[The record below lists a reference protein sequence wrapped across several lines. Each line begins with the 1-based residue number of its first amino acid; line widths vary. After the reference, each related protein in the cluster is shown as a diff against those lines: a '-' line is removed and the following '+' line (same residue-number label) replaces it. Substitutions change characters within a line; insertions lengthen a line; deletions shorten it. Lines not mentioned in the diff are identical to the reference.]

1 VPAKAGGHSPAF
13 HLRPPFACV
22 GEPCQQYSIGLRL
35 SAFVRVDAGRR
46 KPSMCGTFRS
56 RARAVLAGLLA
67 LSALALADSGNVA
80 AQAPAPAW
88 ADQDLVRAARAEG
101 GSLTVYSSVN
111 EQEALP
117 FWKLFED
124 ATGIKVEYVR
134 ASDVVLIGRIAI
146 EARARQRSWD
156 LLLSPAVGRLP
167 RDFMQPIDLS
177 EAKNLIP
184 QARDPDR
191 RWYGVYANYDVPSYN
206 SKLVNQSDLPAS
218 YEDFLKHKEWAGRI
232 AVEQTDVQWLS
243 ALFTYYGEER
253 ARKLIGDIVA
263 TLKPVVIDGH
273 LALARAVAA
282 GEYAVTMNNY
292 LNLTVNMRLTG
303 APTDYWGLDPVAV
316 FFGSVAVSPM
326 APHPRTAALAA
337 NFVLSREAQHKLTTA
352 GRLPVRTDVMPN
364 PPDAITKLGQRKVIV
379 VDFPGEEEKKWQRT
393 FQDLFRPR

>member
-1 VPAKAGGHSPAF
+1 MFAAF
-13 HLRPPFACV
+13 MCGASV
-22 GEPCQQYSIGLRL
+22 
-35 SAFVRVDAGRR
+35 
-46 KPSMCGTFRS
+46 CGTFRS
-56 RARAVLAGLLA
+56 SARATLAGLVGLA
-67 LSALALADSGNVA
+67 VLLLADIRPVA
-80 AQAPAPAW
+80 AQAPALASTPSW
-88 ADQDLVRAARAEG
+88 ADPELVRAARAEAG
-101 GSLTVYSSVN
+101 TVTVYSSVN

-134 ASDVVLIGRIAI
+134 AGDVVLIGRIAI
-146 EARARQRSWD
+146 EQRARQRSWD

-167 RDFMQPIDLS
+167 RDFMQPLDLP
-177 EAKNLIP
+177 EAKNLMP

-206 SKLVNQSDLPAS
+206 SKLVNRSDLPTS
-218 YEDFLKHKEWAGRI
+218 YEEFLNHKEWAGRI

-243 ALFTYYGEER
+243 ALFTHYGEER

-282 GEYAVTMNNY
+282 GEYAVTLNNY

-316 FFGSVAVSPM
+316 FFGSVAVNPL
-326 APHPRTAALAA
+326 APHPKTSSSGCATIINTGALSII
-337 NFVLSREAQHKLTTA
+337 LHLYHH
-352 GRLPVRTDVMPN
+352 N
-364 PPDAITKLGQRKVIV
+364 PFLIDKSSFFSKIVI
-379 VDFPGEEEKKWQRT
+379 
-393 FQDLFRPR
+393 

>member
-1 VPAKAGGHSPAF
+1 M
-13 HLRPPFACV
+13 R
-22 GEPCQQYSIGLRL
+22 
-35 SAFVRVDAGRR
+35 
-46 KPSMCGTFRS
+46 GTFKSSMRTTL
-56 RARAVLAGLLA
+56 AGLAVLAV
-67 LSALALADSGNVA
+67 LALADLRPVEAQSPA
-80 AQAPAPAW
+80 ASSPSPPSLSW
-88 ADQDLVRAARAEG
+88 ADPELVRAARAEA
-101 GSLTVYSSVN
+101 GSVTVYSSVN

-146 EARARQRSWD
+146 EQRARQRSWD

-167 RDFMQPIDLS
+167 RDFMQPVDLS
-177 EAKNLIP
+177 EARNLIP

-206 SKLVNQSDLPAS
+206 SKLVNSSDLPAS
-218 YEDFLKHKEWAGRI
+218 YEQFLDHKEWVGRI

-243 ALFTYYGEER
+243 GLFTHYGEER
-253 ARKLIGDIVA
+253 ARKLVGDIVA

-282 GEYAVTMNNY
+282 GEYAVTLNNY

-316 FFGSVAVSPM
+316 FFGSVAVNPL
-326 APHPRTAALAA
+326 APHPKTAALAA
-337 NFVLSREAQHKLTTA
+337 NFVLSKEAQRMLTTA
-352 GRLPVRTDVMPN
+352 GRLPVRPDVMPN
-364 PPDAITKLGQRKVIV
+364 PPDAITRLGQRKIIV
-379 VDFPGEEEKKWQRT
+379 VDFPGDEEKKWQRT

>member
-1 VPAKAGGHSPAF
+1 MGSTFKSS
-13 HLRPPFACV
+13 ACK
-22 GEPCQQYSIGLRL
+22 S
-35 SAFVRVDAGRR
+35 SARGA
-46 KPSMCGTFRS
+46 
-56 RARAVLAGLLA
+56 LAGLLG
-67 LSALALADSGNVA
+67 LSALALVDIREVA

-88 ADQDLVRAARAEG
+88 ADPDLVRAARAEA

-134 ASDVVLIGRIAI
+134 ASDVVLLGRIAI
-146 EARARQRSWD
+146 EERARQRSWD
-156 LLLSPAVGRLP
+156 LLLSPAVGRLS
-167 RDFMQPIDLS
+167 RDFMQPIDPP

-243 ALFTYYGEER
+243 ALFSYYGEER
-253 ARKLIGDIVA
+253 ARKLVSDIVT

-273 LALARAVAA
+273 LALARSVAA
-282 GEYAVTMNNY
+282 GEYAVTLNNY

-316 FFGSVAVSPM
+316 FFGSVAVNPL
-326 APHPRTAALAA
+326 APHPKTAALAA
-337 NFVLSREAQHKLTTA
+337 NFVLSKEAQHMLTTA
-352 GRLPVRTDVMPN
+352 GRLPVRADVMPN
-364 PPDAITKLGQRKVIV
+364 PPDAITRLGQRKFIV
-379 VDFPGEEEKKWQRT
+379 VDFPGDEEKKWQRT
-393 FQDLFRPR
+393 FQDLFKSR

>member
-1 VPAKAGGHSPAF
+1 
-13 HLRPPFACV
+13 
-22 GEPCQQYSIGLRL
+22 
-35 SAFVRVDAGRR
+35 
-46 KPSMCGTFRS
+46 MCGTFTS
-56 RARAVLAGLLA
+56 RARAALAGLIGF
-67 LSALALADSGNVA
+67 SVLALADIRSVA
-80 AQAPAPAW
+80 AQSPAPNPIPSLSW
-88 ADQDLVRAARAEG
+88 ADPELVRAARAEA
-101 GSLTVYSSVN
+101 GSVTVYSSVN

-124 ATGIKVEYVR
+124 ATGIKVEYAR
-134 ASDVVLIGRIAI
+134 ASDVILLGRIAI
-146 EARARQRSWD
+146 EQRARQRSWD

-167 RDFMQPIDLS
+167 RDFMQPIDLA

-206 SKLVNQSDLPAS
+206 SKLVNRSDLPKS
-218 YEDFLKHKEWAGRI
+218 YEEFLDHKEWAGRL

-243 ALFTYYGEER
+243 ALFTHYGEER
-253 ARKLIGDIVA
+253 ARRLVGDIVA

-282 GEYAVTMNNY
+282 GEYAVTLNNY

-316 FFGSVAVSPM
+316 FFGSVAVNPL
-326 APHPRTAALAA
+326 APHPKTAALAA
-337 NFVLSREAQHKLTTA
+337 NFVLSKEAQHMLTTA
-352 GRLPVRTDVMPN
+352 GRLPVRPDVMPN
-364 PPDAITKLGQRKVIV
+364 PPDAITRLGQRKIIV
-379 VDFPGEEEKKWQRT
+379 VDFPGDEEKKWQRT

>member
-1 VPAKAGGHSPAF
+1 
-13 HLRPPFACV
+13 
-22 GEPCQQYSIGLRL
+22 
-35 SAFVRVDAGRR
+35 
-46 KPSMCGTFRS
+46 MCGKFGS
-56 RARAVLAGLLA
+56 SARATLAGLVG
-67 LSALALADSGNVA
+67 LSILALADIRPVA
-80 AQAPAPAW
+80 AQTPAPTW
-88 ADQDLVRAARAEG
+88 ADAELVRAARAEA

-124 ATGIKVEYVR
+124 ATGIKVEFVR
-134 ASDVVLIGRIAI
+134 ASDVVLVARIAI
-146 EARARQRSWD
+146 EQRARQRSWD

-167 RDFMQPIDLS
+167 RDFMQPIDPP

-206 SKLVNQSDLPAS
+206 SKLVNRSDLPAS
-218 YEDFLKHKEWAGRI
+218 YEGFLDHKEWAGRI

-243 ALFTYYGEER
+243 ALFTHYGEER
-253 ARKLIGDIVA
+253 ARKLIGEIVA

-282 GEYAVTMNNY
+282 GEYAVTLNNY

-316 FFGSVAVSPM
+316 FFGSVAVSSF
-326 APHPRTAALAA
+326 APHPKTAVLAA
-337 NFVLSREAQHKLTTA
+337 NFVLSKEAQHMLTTA
-352 GRLPVRTDVMPN
+352 GRLPVRADVMPN
-364 PPDAITKLGQRKVIV
+364 PPDAIARLGQRKIIV
-379 VDFPGEEEKKWQRT
+379 VDFPGDEEKKWQRT

>member
-1 VPAKAGGHSPAF
+1 
-13 HLRPPFACV
+13 
-22 GEPCQQYSIGLRL
+22 
-35 SAFVRVDAGRR
+35 
-46 KPSMCGTFRS
+46 MCGTFTS
-56 RARAVLAGLLA
+56 PARAIFLGLVGLA
-67 LSALALADSGNVA
+67 ALAVAGIRPAA
-80 AQAPAPAW
+80 AQGPEANPTPSWAAPE
-88 ADQDLVRAARAEG
+88 LVRAARAEAG
-101 GSLTVYSSVN
+101 NVTVYSSVN

-134 ASDVVLIGRIAI
+134 ASDVVLVGRIAI
-146 EARARQRSWD
+146 EQRARQRSWD

-167 RDFMQPIDLS
+167 RDFMQPIDLA
-177 EAKNLIP
+177 EAKDIMP

-206 SKLVNQSDLPAS
+206 SKLVNQSELPTS
-218 YEDFLKHKEWAGRI
+218 YEDFLNHKEWVGRV

-243 ALFTYYGEER
+243 AIFTHYGEAR
-253 ARKLIGDIVA
+253 GRKLVGDIVA

-282 GEYAVTMNNY
+282 GEYAVALNNY

-316 FFGSVAVSPM
+316 FFGSVAVNPL
-326 APHPRTAALAA
+326 APHPKTAALAA
-337 NFVLSREAQHKLTTA
+337 NFVLSKEAQHMLTTA
-352 GRLPVRTDVMPN
+352 GRLPVRPDVTPN
-364 PPDAITKLGQRKVIV
+364 PPDAVTRLAGHKIIV

-393 FQDLFRPR
+393 FQELFRPR